1 MASSARNRQYS
12 RSAGRQVM
20 NRTSLLFI
28 GTVSVALIEWL
39 LFELLRT
46 PYAPPRDML
55 TLLGQEKYQVVGFM
69 WFLGAVWIAIAI
81 WLLLTSRLTLRQ
93 YLSFTAMIAL
103 LLACFLFILRNPIRA
118 VTPWDMMWM

>member
-1 MASSARNRQYS
+1 
-12 RSAGRQVM
+12 M
-20 NRTSLLFI
+20 NRTSLLLI
-28 GTVSVALIEWL
+28 GSVSVALIEWL

-69 WFLGAVWIAIAI
+69 WLLGAVWILIAI
-81 WLLLTSRLTLRQ
+81 WLLLTSRLTPRQ

-103 LLACFLFILRNPIRA
+103 LLAGFLFILRNPIRA
-118 VTPWDMMWM
+118 VTPWDMIWM